1 MPSGCGRTKTRMPA
15 QRAGIASSGPIE
27 TVSPRSRRR
36 SPLKLWHG
44 LSAAAPVVWC
54 DMPEIQTD
62 SPNMQLSRTPLWQ
75 AVRLPLRLRILET
88 ARRLGET
95 SVTELAQAVGLNRT
109 ALYFHLRHLEKA
121 GLLVSR
127 AGAPTPGRRGK
138 RPRYYRCTV
147 GEISLEV
154 EGDSKRD
161 QQRLAEFYRPWL
173 TESRA
178 AALDRRAGGVPGR
191 RISLHWENFTDE
203 ESARLRALCNEID
216 EIARRARGRANTT
229 RKAPSAT
236 HHIGVIFTPVE
247 GQVMPGPEIKVKE
260 AKSKK

>member
-1 MPSGCGRTKTRMPA
+1 MKD
-15 QRAGIASSGPIE
+15 
-27 TVSPRSRRR
+27 VSPLPRQPFCPKLSR
-36 SPLKLWHG
+36 SPIGRRAHL
-44 LSAAAPVVWC
+44 WC
-54 DMPEIQTD
+54 DMPDTQTE
-62 SPNMQLSRTPLWQ
+62 SPNMQISRTQLWQ

-147 GEISLEV
+147 ADMTIEMD
-154 EGDSKRD
+154 GDSKRD
-161 QQRLAEFYRPWL
+161 QQRLADFYRPWL

-178 AALDRRAGGVPGR
+178 TALERRAGGVASR

-203 ESARLRALCNEID
+203 EVSRLRALCGEID
-216 EIARRARGRANTT
+216 ELARRARSRANTS
-229 RKAPSAT
+229 RKAPAAT
-236 HHIGVIFTPVE
+236 HHIGVIFAAVD

>member
-1 MPSGCGRTKTRMPA
+1 
-15 QRAGIASSGPIE
+15 
-27 TVSPRSRRR
+27 
-36 SPLKLWHG
+36 
-44 LSAAAPVVWC
+44 
-54 DMPEIQTD
+54 MPESNPD
-62 SPNMQLSRTPLWQ
+62 SPIMQLSRSQFWQ

-127 AGAPTPGRRGK
+127 AGTPTPGRRGK
-138 RPRYYRCTV
+138 RPRYYRCTI
-147 GEISLEV
+147 GDLTLEV

-173 TESRA
+173 TESRQS
-178 AALDRRAGGVPGR
+178 ALDRRGGGIAGR

-203 ESARLRALCNEID
+203 ESARLRALCSEID
-216 EIARRARGRANTT
+216 EIARRARSRANST

-236 HHIGVIFTPVE
+236 HHIGFVFAAVD

-260 AKSKK
+260 AKAKR

>member
-1 MPSGCGRTKTRMPA
+1 MPDT
-15 QRAGIASSGPIE
+15 
-27 TVSPRSRRR
+27 
-36 SPLKLWHG
+36 
-44 LSAAAPVVWC
+44 
-54 DMPEIQTD
+54 QTD
-62 SPNMQLSRTPLWQ
+62 SPNMQISRTPLWQ

-138 RPRYYRCTV
+138 RPRYYRCTIGDV
-147 GEISLEV
+147 TLEV

-161 QQRLAEFYRPWL
+161 QQRLTDFYRPWL

-178 AALDRRAGGVPGR
+178 AALDRRAGGIVGR
-191 RISLHWENFTDE
+191 RVSLHWESFTDE

-216 EIARRARGRANTT
+216 EIARRARNRANTT

-236 HHIGVIFTPVE
+236 HHIGVIFTAVD